1 MLALWE
7 TKEHA
12 RGYSMRKNN
21 RVRAAL
27 ALSLCLTILPQ
38 QVYAQ
43 EIETETQ
50 EVEIET
56 QEDDDPGKYRLQGVE
71 EGLKTRAVSQVTFQ
85 SFQQPSKY
93 SGYTIQKGIDV
104 SKYNGKVDWSQVKAS
119 GVDFAIVRVG
129 YRGYG
134 ASGTLNI
141 DERYIENIEGAIK
154 AGINVGVYMFSQATT
169 TAEAQAEA
177 DYILAHIKNY
187 NITLPVVMDFEFASN
202 SNGLTGRLWDAKL
215 SKTAATNICNTFCQ
229 RVKAAGYTPM
239 VYADKNMLTNYL
251 NANNLTGKVWLAHY
265 TGGAASSYTGEYEYW
280 QCASTGYVPG
290 ISGNVDLNFR
300 YIKPGESTSSGGQNS
315 TSSNSSTSTGTTS
328 SGVTPMK
335 NTAAKTNGTGINV
348 RKGAGT
354 SYGKITTL
362 GINKSVT
369 ITGKKNSW
377 YQVSLT
383 VSGKKK
389 TGFIKNTYLT
399 ILSKPV
405 VKSASATSKS
415 KVKLKWGKVSGASG
429 YLLQRSTGGSYK
441 TIKTIKKGSTVSYT
455 NTGLK
460 SKKTYKYRIRAYK
473 IVRGKKVYS
482 SYSSAKSVKTK

>member
-1 MLALWE
+1 MKNRNGIRTAL
-7 TKEHA
+7 
-12 RGYSMRKNN
+12 G
-21 RVRAAL
+21 L
-27 ALSLCLTILPQ
+27 GLCLIFLSQ
-38 QVYAQ
+38 QVFAQ
-43 EIETETQ
+43 EVTIEAQPEEISAEVIEENETF
-50 EVEIET
+50 
-56 QEDDDPGKYRLQGVE
+56 EDDDPGKYRLQGTE
-71 EGLKTRAVSQVTFQ
+71 EGLKTRSVSQVTFQ
-85 SFQQPSKY
+85 SFKQPSKY
-93 SGYTIQKGIDV
+93 SAYTIQKGVDV
-104 SKYNGKVDWSQVKAS
+104 SKYNGTVNWNQVKAF

-141 DERYIENIEGAIK
+141 DERYIENIEGAVK

-169 TAEAQAEA
+169 IAEARAEA

-187 NITLPVVMDFEFASN
+187 KITLPVVMDFEFASN
-202 SNGLTGRLWDAKL
+202 SNGLTGRLWNAKL
-215 SKTAATNICNTFCQ
+215 SKTAATNICNAFCE
-229 RVKAAGYTPM
+229 RVKVAGYTPM

-251 NANNLTGKVWLAHY
+251 NANSLTGKVWLAHY
-265 TGGAASSYTGEYEYW
+265 TGGASSSYTGEYEYW

-300 YIKPGESTSSGGQNS
+300 YIKPGESSSSGGQSSTGSNS
-315 TSSNSSTSTGTTS
+315 SASANSSTSTTS

-335 NTAAKTNGTGINV
+335 STAAKTNGTGINV

-399 ILSKPV
+399 ILAKPT

-415 KVKLKWGKVSGASG
+415 KIKLKWGKVSGASG
-429 YLLQRSTGGSYK
+429 YLIQRSTGGSYK
-441 TIKTIKKGSTVSYT
+441 TIKTIKKGSTISYT

-460 SKKTYKYRIRAYK
+460 SKKTYKYRVRAYK
-473 IVRGKKVYS
+473 LVRGKKVYS
-482 SYSSAKSVKTK
+482 PYSKSQSVKTK